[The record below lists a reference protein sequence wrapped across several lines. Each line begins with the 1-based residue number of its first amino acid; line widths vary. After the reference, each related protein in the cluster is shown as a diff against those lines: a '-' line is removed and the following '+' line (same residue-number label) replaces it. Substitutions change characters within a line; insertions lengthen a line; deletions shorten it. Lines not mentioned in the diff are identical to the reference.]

1 MSPRRRCFDQPDAQ
15 VMALSSYPIV
25 RMFLD
30 SSTQY
35 SLRKEGVDVVSDG
48 VMKRRVIPAMAAG
61 VAVVL
66 IMILS
71 FDPRKILTVIART
84 EPRLFALAA
93 CIQIVDLL
101 LWALRWHLML
111 VRVGVK
117 APFRLV
123 FTVNNVSML
132 VNNITPSARSG
143 GEPLRVYLLARMAR
157 YRARDIASSVVI
169 DRVLDYFPLT
179 LLLLLS
185 AFLIAGSGG
194 RDGIFVILLGGVSFL
209 TAALILSLRLL
220 ASERYVHRVARG
232 VLRLLSRVSRRVRAR
247 RRWEEL
253 DEWVERFVKQLR
265 ELLQDRRTL
274 IQGTLVSAAVWGCE
288 ILRTYVVFLSLGREV
303 PLPVIVVSF
312 TVSMFAGIL
321 PLLPGGLGLVEIS
334 TASVYRLWGID
345 PGTSAAAALLDR
357 LISYWMVNAIGV
369 ISLLRISRRER

>member
-1 MSPRRRCFDQPDAQ
+1 MS
-15 VMALSSYPIV
+15 
-25 RMFLD
+25 LD

-35 SLRKEGVDVVSDG
+35 SLRKDEGVDVVSDG
-48 VMKRRVIPAMAAG
+48 VVKRRAIPAMAAG

-66 IMILS
+66 IMIWS
-71 FDPRKILTVIART
+71 FDPRKVLTVIART
-84 EPRLFALAA
+84 EPRLFALAV
-93 CIQIVDLL
+93 CIQLVDLL
-101 LWALRWHLML
+101 LWALRWHLVL
-111 VRVGVK
+111 VRGGVK

-123 FTVNNVSML
+123 FAVNNVSML

-143 GEPLRVYLLARMAR
+143 GEPLRVYLLARMTR

-194 RDGIFVILLGGVSFL
+194 RGGILVILLGGVSFL
-209 TAALILSLRLL
+209 TAALILSLWFL

-247 RRWEEL
+247 RLWEEL

-265 ELLQDRRTL
+265 ELLQDRLTL
-274 IQGTLVSAAVWGCE
+274 IQGTLLSAAVWGCE

-312 TVSMFAGIL
+312 TVSMFAGVL

-345 PGTSAAAALLDR
+345 PGTSAAVALLDR